1 MPWKP
6 ISYALLCVVVPV
18 AWGLMVYWTSSLI
31 ERRVLRKPRSAS
43 GEATPPEATL
53 PLDYHI

>member
-6 ISYALLCVVVPV
+6 IAYALLCVIVPA
-18 AWGLMVYWTSSLI
+18 AWGLAVYWATSLI
-31 ERRVLRKPRSAS
+31 ERRVLRKPPSAA
-43 GEATPPEATL
+43 GEAATNDEML

>member
-6 ISYALLCVVVPV
+6 ISYTLLCVVLPV

-31 ERRVLRKPRSAS
+31 ERRVLRQSRPTS
-43 GEATPPEATL
+43 GEATPHEATL